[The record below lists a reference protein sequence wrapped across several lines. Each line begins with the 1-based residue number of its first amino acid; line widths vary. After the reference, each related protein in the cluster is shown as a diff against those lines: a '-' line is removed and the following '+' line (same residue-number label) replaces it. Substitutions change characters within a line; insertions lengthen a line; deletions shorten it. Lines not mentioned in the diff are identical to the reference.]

1 MTAGMS
7 KADQGAAAART
18 STPRWLE
25 ARGVAAGA
33 VLLCVP
39 SFVTVRVIAS
49 GHFGRFPLLFFA
61 LHLVGAAAL
70 TRRSPLAQVA
80 GRGIAWKFF
89 ILQAWV
95 LGVRATAGDI
105 QPIGALLV
113 VAPALA
119 LVIARP
125 LLQTSAA
132 RAAFAPRASRTL
144 FLAAATASIA
154 SAVYVAPLALSVWTY
169 ESPVIGVA
177 LTILGAALVA
187 QAAAVLRMR
196 AWGVVLGAATA
207 LGVLLALV
215 VGVADPTF
223 TAITAMPGLALA
235 GAVGAAW
242 LRKSTASQ
250 TPTVRIAATS
260 ESQQGSRVQVE
271 AEESMATE
279 PGIECPRAMQSGDES
294 VYADDQDPL
303 RDESRSARGDVPL
316 P

>member
-1 MTAGMS
+1 MTADRSME
-7 KADQGAAAART
+7 QGAPNART

-39 SFVTVRVIAS
+39 SFMTVRTMVG
-49 GHFGRFPLLFFA
+49 GHVNRFSLLFFA
-61 LHLVGAAAL
+61 SSLVGAAAL
-70 TRRSPLAQVA
+70 TRRSPLAQVV
-80 GRGIAWKFF
+80 GRGIAWKIFVV
-89 ILQAWV
+89 QAWV
-95 LGVRATAGDI
+95 LAVRATAGDI

-113 VAPALA
+113 IAPALA

-125 LLQTSAA
+125 LLHTADA
-132 RAAFAPRASRTL
+132 RAAFAPRASRSL

-154 SAVYVAPLALSVWTY
+154 SAVYVAPLALSAWTY
-169 ESPVIGVA
+169 GSPMIGAA
-177 LTILGAALVA
+177 LTFLGAALVA

-196 AWGVVLGAATA
+196 AWGILLGAATA
-207 LGVLLALV
+207 LGVLFALI

-242 LRKSTASQ
+242 LRKATASQ

-260 ESQQGSRVQVE
+260 ESQQGSGIRVE
-271 AEESMATE
+271 AEESRATE
-279 PGIECPRAMQSGDES
+279 PCIECPRAMQ
-294 VYADDQDPL
+294 
-303 RDESRSARGDVPL
+303 
-316 P
+316 